1 MTSMV
6 TEQNTTN
13 NETTITIHATII
25 STKGTLKLK
34 KISGMLTFQQFK
46 EEIIKQ
52 LFSITNMQP
61 KYLRMLINGKEIAD
75 MNAKLIT
82 LNVKNKKI
90 MKIKVNILFTEQ
102 FHLMKD
108 KEKKKMLE
116 KDATIKSNNNSIK
129 DDNNESNRIAMT
141 NTKSKN
147 KSETYHIEGNND
159 ESKMIAAILIILH
172 GTNKYTIQIHKLV
185 TLLDLKLKLIEI
197 LGISSTKRLKLIAK
211 GKILTDDGM
220 IISNLSNSSS
230 NKKKIKIRLLHD
242 ETYYTHEEG
251 ISVLEKVL
259 KSLEQTKRNVHSLYS
274 QLAHNF
280 YDKAKMTLQRGS
292 YDDQLEILKRNL
304 QSIKVKEEDKG
315 KVENALKELEKI
327 YEENEKI
334 NSILAKRN

>member
-52 LFSITNMQP
+52 LFSITNMKP

-116 KDATIKSNNNSIK
+116 KDTIKV
-129 DDNNESNRIAMT
+129 
-141 NTKSKN
+141 
-147 KSETYHIEGNND
+147 
-159 ESKMIAAILIILH
+159 II
-172 GTNKYTIQIHKLV
+172 T
-185 TLLDLKLKLIEI
+185 
-197 LGISSTKRLKLIAK
+197 A
-211 GKILTDDGM
+211 
-220 IISNLSNSSS
+220 
-230 NKKKIKIRLLHD
+230 
-242 ETYYTHEEG
+242 
-251 ISVLEKVL
+251 
-259 KSLEQTKRNVHSLYS
+259 
-274 QLAHNF
+274 
-280 YDKAKMTLQRGS
+280 
-292 YDDQLEILKRNL
+292 
-304 QSIKVKEEDKG
+304 
-315 KVENALKELEKI
+315 
-327 YEENEKI
+327 
-334 NSILAKRN
+334 